1 MEAAHLAG
9 VPLAS
14 GCGGWGTCAR
24 CGVHIV
30 EASESVQP
38 ESAGEREAKRANWI
52 DEDQR
57 LACFLSVEQDL
68 SVTTLYWEETCREP

>member
-1 MEAAHLAG
+1 
-9 VPLAS
+9 VPLES
-14 GCGGWGTCAR
+14 GCGGWGTCAS

-30 EASESVQP
+30 EASCGVPP
-38 ESAGEREAKRANWI
+38 ESAGEREAKRTSSI

-68 SVTTLYWEETCREP
+68 SVTTLDWGETCRGAEKSEAEEV